1 MIASSLNMKA
11 IVVRE
16 FGGAE
21 VLKLEDVPDPKP
33 GAGEVLVRIRAAG
46 VNPVDAYIH
55 TGTYARKPPLP
66 YTPGFDGAGEVEA
79 VGDGVTTVQRGNR
92 VYVDGPGKSG
102 VGAGTYAELA
112 ICLPP
117 QLHPLPARIS
127 FGQGAALGVPYCTA
141 YRALFQRAWAKPG
154 DTVLVHGATGGVGI
168 AAVELAHARGI
179 RVIGTG
185 GSDAG
190 LATVREHGADVT
202 VSHRTDNY
210 ADEIKKATGGRGVD
224 VIIEMAAHINLDRDL
239 GLLARNGRVVTVGNR
254 GRVEINPRDAMGR
267 DAAILGMT
275 LFNVGDADFVE
286 IHAALI
292 EGLTNGT
299 LNPVVGRE
307 MPLANAARA
316 HEAVMEPGARGK
328 IVLVPPA

>member
-1 MIASSLNMKA
+1 MIASSLNMNA

-92 VYVDGPGKSG
+92 VYIDGPGKSG

-112 ICLPP
+112 ICLPS

-202 VSHRTDNY
+202 VSHRADNY